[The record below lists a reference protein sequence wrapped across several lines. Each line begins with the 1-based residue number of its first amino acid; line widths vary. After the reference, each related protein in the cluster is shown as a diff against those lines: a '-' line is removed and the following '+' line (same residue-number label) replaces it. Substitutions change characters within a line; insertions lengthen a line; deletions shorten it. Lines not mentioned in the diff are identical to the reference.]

1 MGPKTVTP
9 TKFLKRFLPDA
20 HYFRGHR
27 SLQFLTRL
35 MDPNVWHLNRRSV
48 AGGVWIGFFFAFQP
62 LPIQMPAAA
71 ATAIW
76 TRVNLPLAVVTTWVS
91 NPLTFYPIYY
101 FNFSVGCLITGID
114 GTWAAAD
121 FSLSAIF
128 GEASRL
134 ALPLFMGSFIV
145 GSVAATAGYWGI
157 RLLWRLYVIQTWLA
171 KKALAKS
178 RQRHASAKRK
188 QS

>member
-1 MGPKTVTP
+1 MTP

-20 HYFRGHR
+20 HYFKGQR
-27 SLQFLTRL
+27 SLRFLTRL

-48 AGGVWIGFFFAFQP
+48 AGGIWIGLFFAFLP
-62 LPIQMPAAA
+62 LPIQMPMSA

-76 TRVNLPLAVVTTWVS
+76 TRVNLPLAVISTWVS

-101 FNFSVGCLITGID
+101 FNFSVGCLLTGID

-121 FSLSAIF
+121 FSVSAIF

-134 ALPLFMGSFIV
+134 AWPLLLGSFVV
-145 GSVAATAGYWGI
+145 GTMAATAGYWI
-157 RLLWRLYVIQTWLA
+157 VRLLWRLYIIQLWLA
-171 KKALAKS
+171 KKAYAKTKKKQ
-178 RQRHASAKRK
+178 RQQDSDP
-188 QS
+188 